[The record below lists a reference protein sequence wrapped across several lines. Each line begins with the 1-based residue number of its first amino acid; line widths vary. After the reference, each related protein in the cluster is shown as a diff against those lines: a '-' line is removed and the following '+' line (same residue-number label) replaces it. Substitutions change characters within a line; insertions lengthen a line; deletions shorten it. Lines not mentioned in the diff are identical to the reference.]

1 MATTYEAI
9 ATVTVG
15 SGGATDIEF
24 TSIPGTYTDLL
35 IKSSL
40 RSDTATD
47 YNYAFMRI
55 NGVTTSSYSYKG
67 LYADS
72 NTTGSYGN
80 ASTLFFEGNI
90 AVGANSTA
98 STFSNGEVYFPNYTS
113 STNKSF
119 SADAVSEKNA
129 STGVGLYLS
138 AGLFTTSSA
147 ITSISIS
154 ADTIGSQK
162 FVEYSTATL
171 YGIKNS

>member
-15 SGGATDIEF
+15 SGGAANIDF
-24 TSIPGTYTDLL
+24 TSIPATYTDLL

-40 RSDTATD
+40 RSDQAVD
-47 YNYAFMRI
+47 YNYAYMRI
-55 NGVTTSSYSYKG
+55 NGVTTSLYSYKG
-67 LYADS
+67 VYADS
-72 NTTGSYGN
+72 NTTGSYGS
-80 ASTLFFEGNI
+80 ASALYFEGNLT
-90 AVGANSTA
+90 VGANSTA

-119 SADAVSEKNA
+119 SADAVTEKNA
-129 STGVGLYLS
+129 STNVGLYLS

-147 ITSISIS
+147 ITSILIFAS
-154 ADTIGSQK
+154 GSLK
-162 FVEYSTATL
+162 FAQYSTATL